1 MTNDS
6 CVGLKVIVPN
16 LTFSVVYM
24 PGIHLQKKVHRRRG
38 AYFHYFSCHVEEFDC
53 PTCGHKFETQG
64 EVNIHYIENHVQQ
77 EDSDSECSESD
88 SDDLTGFHSPAKS
101 NWDSFN
107 KERWVWEHEK
117 DSMFINACNRGA
129 VSRKHVRKL
138 KYDGWKRYDDSRTQG
153 KKTPSPPKKRKMNI
167 TNLTCTECHAG
178 PFTDVS
184 QMHNHYIDVHLQEQV
199 HALESPKKHTSSR
212 VCTSPPST
220 TDVEE
225 RKTSEASTSGD
236 VVVIS
241 SDEESSSIT
250 PPPSVSSVD
259 KISLGDICASSR
271 CGAWTK
277 GGQAAKYFWVSRE
290 ENILSSVQTAKI
302 VFDDDGKPKFGGIKV
317 RQEED
322 YIDRCE
328 VEYHTQGKVL
338 VVIKKGDKLEDRA
351 GEAQD
356 VFKGMDGFEV
366 FPKTSNQKCYAKF
379 VNKGVF
385 MSKREIKQELE
396 MYDEDL

>member
-1 MTNDS
+1 
-6 CVGLKVIVPN
+6 
-16 LTFSVVYM
+16 
-24 PGIHLQKKVHRRRG
+24 
-38 AYFHYFSCHVEEFDC
+38 
-53 PTCGHKFETQG
+53 
-64 EVNIHYIENHVQQ
+64 
-77 EDSDSECSESD
+77 
-88 SDDLTGFHSPAKS
+88 
-101 NWDSFN
+101 
-107 KERWVWEHEK
+107 
-117 DSMFINACNRGA
+117 MFINACNRGA

-250 PPPSVSSVD
+250 PPPSVSSQQTMDPIVLSDTEENQDIIVHGSSEVYSTPSKMLGAQELIEIFLIDNIENKLCNRLPEPIFNNEGNPQNCVFKCSVD

-290 ENILSSVQTAKI
+290 ENILSSVQLQNC
-302 VFDDDGKPKFGGIKV
+302 F
-317 RQEED
+317 
-322 YIDRCE
+322 
-328 VEYHTQGKVL
+328 
-338 VVIKKGDKLEDRA
+338 
-351 GEAQD
+351 
-356 VFKGMDGFEV
+356 
-366 FPKTSNQKCYAKF
+366 
-379 VNKGVF
+379 
-385 MSKREIKQELE
+385 
-396 MYDEDL
+396 